1 MNNARNIILVVLL
14 SLIISQE
21 EQPYPPLD
29 LISIPT
35 AGTLPRGFFS
45 METILMED
53 GGLLPK
59 VQFGITDRFTFGVSF
74 GVQGFIGTG
83 DIEKNKSAP
92 EVQLKYRI
100 YEETEQMPAVAI
112 GLNTQGKGKFYEGEN
127 LQRYEQKAFGVYALM
142 SRNWNLM
149 GNLGFHIGLNKNL
162 FENNDKDEDMN
173 LFFGFDKEINES
185 FSFLLEYNFSR
196 DDDGESDSGDVIL
209 RRGKGYLNSGIRWSA
224 TDNLM
229 LEINVNDMLKN
240 NKYSDY
246 VYNSNNDVVEFKEFE
261 SMNREVKIIYF
272 EEF

>member
-1 MNNARNIILVVLL
+1 MNNTKNIILVILL
-14 SLIISQE
+14 SFLFSQE

-59 VQFGITDRFTFGVSF
+59 IQFGITDRFTFGVSF

-83 DIEKNKSAP
+83 DIKKNKSAP

-100 YEETEQMPAVAI
+100 YEETEVMPAFAV
-112 GLNTQGKGKFYEGEN
+112 GLNTQGKGRFYEKEN
-127 LQRYEQKAFGVYALM
+127 LQRYEQKAFGVYALI
-142 SRNWNLM
+142 SRNWDFL

-162 FENNDKDEDMN
+162 FENTDKDEDMN
-173 LFFGFDKEINES
+173 LFFGLDKEINES
-185 FSFLLEYNFSR
+185 FSFLLEYNLAR
-196 DDDGESDSGDVIL
+196 DDDGESDSGDELIL
-209 RRGKGYLNSGIRWSA
+209 RKGKGYLNAGIRWSA

-229 LEINVNDMLKN
+229 LEINVSDMLKN
-240 NKYSDY
+240 NKYPILD
-246 VYNSNNDVVEFKEFE
+246 NNDDVEIKTFD
-261 SMNREVKIIYF
+261 SMNREVKIIYYEAF
-272 EEF
+272 

>member
-127 LQRYEQKAFGVYALM
+127 LQRYEQKAFGVYVLM

-196 DDDGESDSGDVIL
+196 DDDGESDSGDIIF
-209 RRGKGYLNSGIRWSA
+209 RRGKGYLNSGIRWAA

-229 LEINVNDMLKN
+229 LEINVNDMFKN
-240 NKYSDY
+240 NKYPIP
-246 VYNSNNDVVEFKEFE
+246 NSGNDAELKTFK